1 MNIKLRFKGTYLGL
15 LWSVLEPLFMFTILF
30 VVFTS
35 IRQSPRE
42 DFAIYLIVG
51 VFFHHLFSRGT
62 SGGLVSL
69 VQNGGI
75 LKSLKINREIFPV
88 IATGTTII
96 FLLLEMIVLFGL
108 MPIFDFIPSWTIVY
122 FPIVLLLFVVL
133 VLGISYLFSIV
144 YIFVRDIQ
152 PVWTVITYS
161 LLFVSPIFW
170 FLSEVDG
177 ILLEI
182 HKFNVLGQII
192 ELAHKTI
199 VFGEVPP
206 INEWLYTSAII
217 FAIFFV
223 GFGLFKKFE
232 TKIAERA

>member
-15 LWSVLEPLFMFTILF
+15 FWSVLEPLFMFTILF

-51 VFFHHLFSRGT
+51 VFFYHLFSRGT
-62 SGGLVSL
+62 TGGLVSL
-69 VQNGGI
+69 VHNGGI
-75 LKSLKINREIFPV
+75 LKSLKINKEIFPV

-96 FLLLEMIVLFGL
+96 FLLVEMLVLFGL
-108 MPIFDFIPSWTIVY
+108 MPIFNFIPTWTIVY
-122 FPIVLLLFVVL
+122 FPIVLVLFIVL
-133 VLGISYLFSIV
+133 VLGISYLFSILYV
-144 YIFVRDIQ
+144 FVRDVQ
-152 PVWTVITYS
+152 PIWTVVTYS

-192 ELAHKTI
+192 EMAHKTI
-199 VFGEVPP
+199 VFGEIPSL
-206 INEWLYTSAII
+206 NEWLYTSSII
-217 FAIFFV
+217 FAIFFI
-223 GFGLFKKFE
+223 GFVLFKKFE
-232 TKIAERA
+232 NKIAERV